1 MGHLRKA
8 PYIDK
13 LADVKTKTVGEGTM
27 IWQFTVVLPRAVIGK
42 NCNINCHVF
51 IENDVCIGDN
61 VTVKSG
67 NYIWDATTIED
78 DVFLGPNVVFTN
90 DLRPR
95 SKRRVPFHPIK
106 ICKGASIGAN
116 STILGGITIGKYA
129 MSGIAS
135 VVTKD
140 VPNYALVFGNPAKIM
155 GWVDESGEKLTRMK
169 DNDSLWSN
177 KERTAFYKMTENGL
191 EKLLM

>member
-1 MGHLRKA
+1 MGYIKKPA
-8 PYIDK
+8 YIDK
-13 LADVKTKTVGEGTM
+13 FADVKTQNVGEGTM
-27 IWQFTVVLPRAVIGK
+27 IWQFAVVLPKAVIGK
-42 NCNINCHVF
+42 DCNINCHVF
-51 IENDVCIGDN
+51 IENNVQIGNN
-61 VTVKSG
+61 VTIKSG
-67 NYIWDATTIED
+67 NYIWDETTIED

-95 SKRRVPFHPIK
+95 SKKRVPFHPIK

-135 VVTKD
+135 VVTKS
-140 VPNYALVFGNPAKIM
+140 VPNYALVFGNPARIM
-155 GWVDESGEKLTRMK
+155 GWVDESGEKLIRSK
-169 DNDSLWSN
+169 DNENRWSN

-191 EKLLM
+191 ERE

>member
-1 MGHLRKA
+1 MGYIKKPA
-8 PYIDK
+8 YIDK
-13 LADVKTKTVGEGTM
+13 LADVKTKDVGEGTM
-27 IWQFTVVLPRAVIGK
+27 IWQFAVVLPKAIIGK
-42 NCNINCHVF
+42 DCNINCHVF
-51 IENDVCIGDN
+51 IENKVQIGNN
-61 VTVKSG
+61 VTIKSG
-67 NYIWDATTIED
+67 NYIWDETTIED

-95 SKRRVPFHPIK
+95 SKKRVPFHPIK
-106 ICKGASIGAN
+106 ICQGASIGAN

-155 GWVDESGEKLTRMK
+155 GWVDESGEKLTRLK
-169 DNDSLWSN
+169 DNDALWAN
-177 KERTAFYKMTENGL
+177 KERTTFYTMTDNGL
-191 EKLLM
+191 ERQ